1 MNYNEKLLTPERIK
15 RMQQH
20 LLAHPIDPSYDKP
33 CEENLD
39 DNWLNTDLLN
49 QSTSR
54 AEYRILKEI
63 GQLPALNNSF
73 PTMHTAPWFSF
84 AHF

>member
-33 CEENLD
+33 CEENFD

-63 GQLPALNNSF
+63 GQLP
-73 PTMHTAPWFSF
+73 PGIE
-84 AHF
+84 

>member
-20 LLAHPIDPSYDKP
+20 LLAYPIDPSYDKP
-33 CEENLD
+33 CEENFD

-63 GQLPALNNSF
+63 GQLP
-73 PTMHTAPWFSF
+73 PGIE
-84 AHF
+84 